1 MSGGLNTNEVLL
13 SRSQAKFRKNA
24 IFTDQSS
31 FSNFALCVI
40 IEKNSTQVAGMTA
53 TQWTM
58 AEKIT
63 NLAVAALSEPL
74 GKAREE
80 AKKVQDD
87 DIKFKAHA
95 ELKKPGEK
103 YTFSGTLSLTM
114 TVYVMNEEL
123 QLDKRACFTGPTHD
137 SENIYPI
144 SQYFTNLD
152 VI

>member
-74 GKAREE
+74 G
-80 AKKVQDD
+80 
-87 DIKFKAHA
+87 
-95 ELKKPGEK
+95 
-103 YTFSGTLSLTM
+103 
-114 TVYVMNEEL
+114 N
-123 QLDKRACFTGPTHD
+123 
-137 SENIYPI
+137 
-144 SQYFTNLD
+144 
-152 VI
+152 